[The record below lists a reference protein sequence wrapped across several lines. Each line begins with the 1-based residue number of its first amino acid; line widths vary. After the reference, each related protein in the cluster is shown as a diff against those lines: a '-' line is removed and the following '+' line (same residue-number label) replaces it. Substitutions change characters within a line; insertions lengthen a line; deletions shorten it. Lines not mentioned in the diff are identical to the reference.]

1 MTTIQEQFGNKPIN
15 LKWNIVR
22 GDTAKLKV
30 EFLEND
36 ELTYFNISS
45 WQFSSSAYD
54 YKGDVLD
61 ELDVVKGNGYVEI
74 VAPSDITENWGTG
87 FSSVIAELAFDL
99 EVVIGNEIWT
109 PIIGTIVVAADVT
122 GGL

>member
-1 MTTIQEQFGNKPIN
+1 MTMQDQFGLKPIN

-30 EFLEND
+30 EFLQND
-36 ELTYFNISS
+36 ESTYFDISD
-45 WQFSSSAYD
+45 WVFASSAYD
-54 YKGDVLD
+54 SKGDVVD
-61 ELDVVKGNGYVEI
+61 ELDVTKYDGYVEI
-74 VAPSDITENWGTG
+74 IAPSDITETWGEG

-99 EVVIGNEIWT
+99 EITTSDEIWT
-109 PIIGTIVVAADVT
+109 PIIGTIVVAADIT

>member
-1 MTTIQEQFGNKPIN
+1 MTMQDQFGLRPIN
-15 LKWNIVR
+15 LKWNVVR

-36 ELTYFNISS
+36 ESTYFDISD
-45 WQFSSSAYD
+45 WEFASSAYD
-54 YKGDVLD
+54 AKGDVLD
-61 ELDVVKGNGYVEI
+61 ELSVEKYEGYVEI
-74 VAPSDITENWGTG
+74 VAASDITGNWGVG
-87 FSSVIAELAFDL
+87 FSSVVAELGFDL
-99 EVVIGNEIWT
+99 EVIIDDEVWT

>member
-1 MTTIQEQFGNKPIN
+1 MTIKDQFGQKPIH
-15 LKWNIVR
+15 LKWNVVR

-36 ELTYFNISS
+36 ESTYFDISD
-45 WQFSSSAYD
+45 WTFASSSYD
-54 YKGDVLD
+54 TKGEVLD
-61 ELDVVKGNGYVEI
+61 ELEVDKFTGYVEI
-74 VAPSDITENWGTG
+74 VAPSDITENWGVG
-87 FSSVIAELAFDL
+87 FSSVVAELAFDL
-99 EVVIGNEIWT
+99 EVTVDNEIWT

>member
-1 MTTIQEQFGNKPIN
+1 MTMRDQFGNKPIN

-36 ELTYFNISS
+36 EVTYFDISS
-45 WQFSSSAYD
+45 WSFASSSYD
-54 YKGDVLD
+54 SKGDVVD
-61 ELDVVKGNGYVEI
+61 ELDVVKYDGYVEI
-74 VAPSDITENWGTG
+74 VAPSDITETWGEG

-99 EVVIGNEIWT
+99 EITVDDEIWT
-109 PIIGTIVVAADVT
+109 PIIGTIVVAADIT

>member
-1 MTTIQEQFGNKPIN
+1 MTMKDQFGQKPIH
-15 LKWNIVR
+15 LKWNVVR

-36 ELTYFNISS
+36 EATFFDTSD
-45 WQFSSSAYD
+45 WTFASSAYD
-54 YKGDVLD
+54 SKGDIVD
-61 ELDVVKGNGYVEI
+61 ELDVNVYEGYVEI
-74 VAPSDITENWGTG
+74 VAPSDITETWGEG

-99 EVVIGNEIWT
+99 EITTPTEIWT
-109 PIIGTIVVAADVT
+109 PIIGTIVVAADIS